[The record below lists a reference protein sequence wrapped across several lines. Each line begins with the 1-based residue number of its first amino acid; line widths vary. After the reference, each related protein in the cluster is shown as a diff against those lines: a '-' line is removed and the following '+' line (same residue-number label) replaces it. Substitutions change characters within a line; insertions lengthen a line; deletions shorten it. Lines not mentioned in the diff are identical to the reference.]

1 MVARVAALEF
11 RRGADDAFSVADAPA
26 AAASTSGVTLAM
38 PSSSSSSS
46 RAPAAMPAPRVIS
59 LRLARG
65 GLFRLLGLTWR
76 NQEDLAFEPPTTKSD
91 EE

>member
-38 PSSSSSSS
+38 PSSS

-76 NQEDLAFEPPTTKSD
+76 NQEDLASEPPTTKSD